1 MNCLRGNDRRIMS
14 FIIQIEMAS
23 TWDWCCYFVP
33 KEYNDK
39 TKSARK
45 PIADTLQLFLQGK
58 IENLILNCPP
68 GSGKSLTV
76 SLMLVQWFAY
86 YPTETVI
93 RNSFE
98 KSLAMNFSSHIKSF
112 INSKKFKAV
121 SKVR

>member
-1 MNCLRGNDRRIMS
+1 MRNVQTPEEILKKINDELFERERQENYE
-14 FIIQIEMAS
+14 FYHPDRDGS

-86 YPTETVI
+86 YPTETG
-93 RNSFE
+93 N
-98 KSLAMNFSSHIKSF
+98 
-112 INSKKFKAV
+112 
-121 SKVR
+121 